1 MRRLRRSL
9 RACMGRLPRDMQGL
23 VIKDFVRDFV
33 ALIEPA
39 RFNGVTPLKAVE
51 LGFAAMLRMSE

>member
-1 MRRLRRSL
+1 M
-9 RACMGRLPRDMQGL
+9 
-23 VIKDFVRDFV
+23 IKDFVRDFV

-51 LGFAAMLRMSE
+51 LGLAAMPRVSE